1 MIKWEEKSLS
11 RKISIFSLLRI
22 LLVLTIFNLIV
33 YFGTTQIFLA
43 RERYDVE
50 QGAEVVRD
58 FLSQESALT
67 VDNLLE
73 LLDEY
78 NATRSLVEE
87 DGTQYILDKSGGI
100 DDLTSDNQDVAIFNK
115 DKQLVLTTDKSVANF
130 KTGTVG
136 KIKIYRAPA
145 FTGYYSTAKVYSK
158 NTKKLLA
165 M

>member
-1 MIKWEEKSLS
+1 M
-11 RKISIFSLLRI
+11 
-22 LLVLTIFNLIV
+22 

-50 QGAEVVRD
+50 QSAEVVRN
-58 FLSQESALT
+58 FLSQESSLT
-67 VDNLLE
+67 VDNLLD

-78 NATRSLVEE
+78 NATESLVEE
-87 DGTQYILDKSGGI
+87 DDAQYILDKSGGI
-100 DDLTSDNQDVAIFNK
+100 DDLTSDNQEVAIFNK

-136 KIKIYRAPA
+136 KTKSTMHLLLQVTMQRRK
-145 FTGYYSTAKVYSK
+145 FTPKTQE
-158 NTKKLLA
+158 KLWV

>member
-115 DKQLVLTTDKSVANF
+115 DKQLVLTTD
-130 KTGTVG
+130 
-136 KIKIYRAPA
+136 
-145 FTGYYSTAKVYSK
+145 
-158 NTKKLLA
+158 
-165 M
+165 

>member
-58 FLSQESALT
+58 FCL
-67 VDNLLE
+67 
-73 LLDEY
+73 
-78 NATRSLVEE
+78 
-87 DGTQYILDKSGGI
+87 K
-100 DDLTSDNQDVAIFNK
+100 
-115 DKQLVLTTDKSVANF
+115 
-130 KTGTVG
+130 
-136 KIKIYRAPA
+136 
-145 FTGYYSTAKVYSK
+145 KVH
-158 NTKKLLA
+158 
-165 M
+165 

>member
-87 DGTQYILDKSGGI
+87 DGTQG
-100 DDLTSDNQDVAIFNK
+100 
-115 DKQLVLTTDKSVANF
+115 SVAKF
-130 KTGTVG
+130 
-136 KIKIYRAPA
+136 
-145 FTGYYSTAKVYSK
+145 
-158 NTKKLLA
+158 
-165 M
+165 

>member
-78 NATRSLVEE
+78 NATRSLH
-87 DGTQYILDKSGGI
+87 
-100 DDLTSDNQDVAIFNK
+100 
-115 DKQLVLTTDKSVANF
+115 
-130 KTGTVG
+130 
-136 KIKIYRAPA
+136 R
-145 FTGYYSTAKVYSK
+145 
-158 NTKKLLA
+158 
-165 M
+165 